1 MNSTSLLQ
9 RSVMLAP
16 LIGAS
21 DSLVSALSLSLLS
34 LLIICIYGMK
44 MSVLRPRMVPTL
56 QLLTSIALA
65 AALTSLAALL
75 LQAWSLELHRQL
87 GLYIGLIA
95 LQCVALEHNGFFT
108 QTTRR
113 EQLRLGI
120 LFAALMVVLGILR
133 EALGRGSL
141 AAGIP
146 WLTDAALSADGGI
159 RLAIIAPGGFILL
172 GLLMAAIQ
180 ARPAKSTSH

>member
-1 MNSTSLLQ
+1 MNKTPLLQ

-16 LIGAS
+16 LVGAS
-21 DSLVSALSLSLLS
+21 DSLVGALSLSLLS
-34 LLIICIYGMK
+34 LLIVSVYGMK
-44 MSVLRPRMVPTL
+44 MSVLRPRIFPPL

-87 GLYIGLIA
+87 GLYIALIA

-108 QTTRR
+108 RTTHRG
-113 EQLRLGI
+113 QLRLGI
-120 LFAALMVVLGILR
+120 LFMALMVILGILR
-133 EALGRGSL
+133 EALGRGSF
-141 AAGIP
+141 AAGMP
-146 WLTDAALSADGGI
+146 WLTDAALTADGGI

-180 ARPAKSTSH
+180 AWPAKSTSH